1 MKIQYFGHSCV
12 QLSFSGKQILID
24 PFISGNELAKDIA
37 IDSINPDYILLTH
50 AHQDHIL
57 DVETIAKQS
66 NATVVANFEIA
77 THFAKKGLNTFAL
90 NHGGSF
96 VAEEFKAKNV
106 NAVHTSSFP
115 DGSYGGQPSGYVIHN
130 ENFAIYNAGDT
141 ALTYD
146 MKLIG
151 EEFNI
156 DLAILPIG
164 DCFTMGV
171 QDAIKATKFV
181 GAKKVIGVHYNT
193 FPPIK
198 INTEEAIQS
207 FQKEN
212 IDLILLPIGKEYT
225 L

>member
-12 QLSFSGKQILID
+12 QLSFQDKQILID
-24 PFISGNELAKDIA
+24 PFISGNEQAKDIQ
-37 IDSINPDYILLTH
+37 IENIQPDYILITH

-66 NATVVANFEIA
+66 NASVIANFEIA
-77 THFAKKGLNTFAL
+77 TYFSKKGIDTFAL

-96 VAEEFKAKNV
+96 TGNGFKAKNV
-106 NAVHTSSFP
+106 NAIHTSSFP
-115 DGSYGGQPSGYVIHN
+115 DGSYGGQPSGYIIHN
-130 ENFAIYNAGDT
+130 EDFAIYNAGDT

-151 EEFNI
+151 EEFTI

-171 QDAIKATKFV
+171 KDAIKAAKFV
-181 GAKKVIGVHYNT
+181 GTKQVIGVHYNT
-193 FPPIK
+193 FPPIE
-198 INTEEAIQS
+198 INTEEAVKA
-207 FQKEN
+207 FREEN
-212 IDLILLPIGKEYT
+212 IDLILLPIGKEHH